1 MTNTFAAPRR
11 RWFRYLGSS
20 IACASGIYWFL
31 LNLNPPPGPGL
42 VGGPVM
48 IVGALAYRSA
58 KKRRLGEARS
68 TRMRHVM
75 EALAVL
81 LIAASVVLQNDLKHA
96 LKTDPIPNLLVPA
109 WCIVAYLIAAWR
121 ARMAER

>member
-1 MTNTFAAPRR
+1 MRI
-11 RWFRYLGSS
+11 RY
-20 IACASGIYWFL
+20 FL
-31 LNLNPPPGPGL
+31 VLLSLNPLPGPGL

-48 IVGALAYRSA
+48 VVGALAYRSA
-58 KKRRLGEARS
+58 KKRRLGEVRS
-68 TRMRHVM
+68 TRMRHGM

-96 LKTDPIPNLLVPA
+96 LKTDPISNLLVPA